1 MYLSRGAP
9 FVAILSGV
17 SRRVLSSC
25 ADASA
30 IVLTRVLEAK
40 THFERL
46 EIPVSFD
53 VELSQLDATFK
64 RLQRA
69 VHPDFFG
76 AAPESLQE
84 SAARASSAINIAYK
98 TIREPAARAAYLLV
112 LAGVESTGET
122 AGTGGASPALLAQ
135 VMSAREM
142 IADETTP
149 AAELAALASKGRT
162 AVLAC
167 EADLSDAFRAR
178 DLQKARDVT
187 VALSYYE
194 RIVQEADAAIEERAR
209 SE

>member
-1 MYLSRGAP
+1 MFVSRGASSLAAAA
-9 FVAILSGV
+9 VSGV
-17 SRRVLSSC
+17 RARVFSSDALSP
-25 ADASA
+25 
-30 IVLTRVLEAK
+30 VLTRVLDAK

-46 EIPVSFD
+46 ELPVSFD
-53 VELSQLDATFK
+53 VALPQLDAAFK

-76 AAPESLQE
+76 GAPPSVQDA
-84 SAARASSAINIAYK
+84 AARASSSINIAYK

-135 VMSAREM
+135 VMSAREA
-142 IADETTP
+142 IEDEATP
-149 AAELAALASKGRT
+149 AADLAALAARGRT

-167 EADLSDAFRAR
+167 EADLSAAFRAR
-178 DLQKARDVT
+178 DLGTARAVT

-194 RIVQEADAAIEERAR
+194 KIVAEADAAIEARAR
-209 SE
+209 AA

>member
-1 MYLSRGAP
+1 
-9 FVAILSGV
+9 
-17 SRRVLSSC
+17 
-25 ADASA
+25 
-30 IVLTRVLEAK
+30 
-40 THFERL
+40 
-46 EIPVSFD
+46 
-53 VELSQLDATFK
+53 
-64 RLQRA
+64 
-69 VHPDFFG
+69 
-76 AAPESLQE
+76 
-84 SAARASSAINIAYK
+84 
-98 TIREPAARAAYLLV
+98 
-112 LAGVESTGET
+112 
-122 AGTGGASPALLAQ
+122 
-135 VMSAREM
+135 MSAREM